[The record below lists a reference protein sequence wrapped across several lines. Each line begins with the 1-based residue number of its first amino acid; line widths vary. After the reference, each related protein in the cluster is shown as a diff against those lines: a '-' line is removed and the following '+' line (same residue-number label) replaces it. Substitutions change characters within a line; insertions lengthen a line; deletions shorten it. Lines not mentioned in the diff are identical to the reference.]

1 MQTEISL
8 TSNEIKTYYQNV
20 FQKINADDINRLS
33 GALSDDSYIRIL
45 LTSILYSIG
54 RNTDT
59 AIGYKVSLQ
68 NQNTILVGNGIFIK
82 SDSVYI
88 FPEIS
93 LTPNPNSVVG
103 IFELEFESVLTDEKS
118 VAVFNSQTE
127 RFQPQP
133 KPTRK
138 TYRTRLYEQWL
149 NTNGN
154 PLVTPNRNGLLRYTR
169 SGGNIT
175 NLVRTLPVYDPK
187 LVGVDVVLN
196 PNILDNTSLSSAI
209 NWLYNYIESKN
220 FIKTTPSSGF
230 DNANFRIRTQGNF
243 AYWSKDEGANW
254 LPFA

>member
-1 MQTEISL
+1 MQTEVSL
-8 TSNEIKTYYQNV
+8 TNNELKTYYQNV

-33 GALSDDSYIRIL
+33 GALNDDSYIRIL
-45 LTSILYSIG
+45 LTSILFCIG
-54 RNTDT
+54 RNSDT
-59 AIGYKVSLQ
+59 AIGFQVSLK
-68 NQNTILVGNGIFIK
+68 NQNAILVGSGIFIK

-88 FPEIS
+88 FPETT
-93 LTPNPNSVVG
+93 LTPNANSVVG
-103 IFELEFESVLTDEKS
+103 IYEMEFEPVLSDEKS

-154 PLVTPNRNGLLRYTR
+154 PLVTQNRIGLLKYAKN
-169 SGGNIT
+169 GNNIT
-175 NLVRTLPVYDPK
+175 NFVRTLPVFDPK
-187 LVGVDVVLN
+187 LAGVDVVLN

-209 NWLYNYIESKN
+209 NWLYTYIESKN
-220 FIKTTPSSGF
+220 FIKTTPSQGF

-243 AYWSKDEGANW
+243 AYWSKDEGINW